1 MTQRIG
7 ADQAC
12 PLRVTSRHLG
22 ERHLCPPRAKTGHIP
37 PGRQQAA
44 GTSTK
49 GDSRPTATHSWA
61 WSPEGSLE
69 LRHGKIQKSAHL
81 LIGSVT
87 NDTTAPTARAGSP
100 QSRHR
105 SASPFGAERFKLTV
119 RGDDC
124 LVPESCAGGG

>member
-1 MTQRIG
+1 MTRRIG

-22 ERHLCPPRAKTGHIP
+22 GRHL
-37 PGRQQAA
+37 
-44 GTSTK
+44 S
-49 GDSRPTATHSWA
+49 ATHSWA

-69 LRHGKIQKSAHL
+69 PRHGKIQKSAHL
-81 LIGSVT
+81 LIDSVT

-119 RGDDC
+119 RRDDC
-124 LVPESCAGGG
+124 LVPESCAGGGTHRLSPPKRS